1 MRFVPTRVHGV
12 VDYIVGVILIVA
24 PFVLGF
30 ADGSAAQWVPIA
42 LGIAAILYSLVTD
55 YEWGL
60 VRLLPMPGHLALD
73 AASGVLMAASPW
85 LFGFADRVY
94 LPHVIFGVFE
104 ILASLAT
111 QAHPGRAELRAA

>member
-12 VDYIVGVILIVA
+12 VDYVVGVILIVA

-42 LGIAAILYSLVTD
+42 LGIAALLYSLVTD

-73 AASGVLMAASPW
+73 AASGVLMGASPW

-94 LPHVIFGVFE
+94 LPHVIFGIFE

-111 QAHPGRAELRAA
+111 ETHPRRAELRTA